1 MPAQRVV
8 FHIDALHGP
17 LIPVSLR
24 PEPERASLLR
34 QMGREVP
41 AQIQGWALVDTGARQ
56 TCIDDRIGHG
66 LYQQVGV
73 AQTYTPSTTD
83 SEPHDAA
90 VYYGFMTFPNSP
102 LPALEQTMLG
112 MALGYEVQGGRVI
125 ALLGRDW
132 MAPLR
137 MIYDGPGGCLE
148 VYV

>member
-1 MPAQRVV
+1 MPQRVT
-8 FHIDALHGP
+8 FGIDALHGP
-17 LIPVSLR
+17 LVAVSLR

-41 AQIQGWALVDTGARQ
+41 NQVQGWALVDTGARQ
-56 TCIDDRIGHG
+56 TCIDDGVAHG

-73 AQTYTPSTTD
+73 AQTYTPSTLD
-83 SEPHDAA
+83 AEPHDAP

-102 LPALEQTMLG
+102 LPALEQPVLG
-112 MALGYEVQGGRVI
+112 MALGYTVQGGRVI

-132 MAPLR
+132 MSNLR
-137 MIYDGPGGCLE
+137 MVYDGPGGVLD